1 MLLTERQ
8 IDLRLKCPMFG
19 MEDQHGPSSY
29 ECAQK
34 LLRWAVLNAFKGR
47 LVPVAT
53 LRGKFES
60 IWNGHTAGWAPD
72 HQPAY
77 YAGLRAG
84 NTAARKIFLFLQHY
98 EVLKP
103 VEAYSVDLAGDRIEG
118 EYAVVLRRHD
128 RRTDERPMILQ
139 AHEWRPAYCQQPGA
153 DRADSVRASDGS
165 YRLHVSRGLPPA
177 VVPRRALEDEG
188 LRPAFGTQGS
198 CFHTERCSEYRPS
211 GAWFSLR
218 GLHREELQEP
228 RTCLKHCPFS

>member
-8 IDLRLKCPMFG
+8 VDLRLKCPMFG
-19 MEDQHGPSSY
+19 MGDKHDPSPY
-29 ECAQK
+29 ECAQQ
-34 LLRWAVLNAFKGR
+34 LLRWAILNAFKGR

-60 IWNGHTAGWAPD
+60 IWNGHTAVWAPD

-103 VEAYSVDLAGDRIEG
+103 VEAYGVDLAGDRIEG

-128 RRTDERPMILQ
+128 RRTDERPMILH

-153 DRADSVRASDGS
+153 IELIRYVHLMGATDYTSPGVYHLPLFRGEPWKMRDIDLPLVRKAVASILNAVRNTDHPVPGS
-165 YRLHVSRGLPPA
+165 HC
-177 VVPRRALEDEG
+177 EDCIG
-188 LRPAFGTQGS
+188 KS
-198 CFHTERCSEYRPS
+198 CR
-211 GAWFSLR
+211 SLV
-218 GLHREELQEP
+218 HA
-228 RTCLKHCPFS
+228 

>member
-8 IDLRLKCPMFG
+8 VDLRLKCPMFG
-19 MEDQHGPSSY
+19 MEDMHGPSSY

-34 LLRWAVLNAFKGR
+34 LLRWAALNAFKGR

-60 IWNGHTAGWAPD
+60 IWNGHTAVWAPD

-103 VEAYSVDLAGDRIEG
+103 VEAYSADLAGDRVEG

-153 DRADSVRASDGS
+153 VELIRYVHLMGATDYTSPGVYHLPLFRGEPWKMRDIDLPLVRKAVASILNAVRNTDHPVPGS
-165 YRLHVSRGLPPA
+165 HC
-177 VVPRRALEDEG
+177 EDCSG
-188 LRPAFGTQGS
+188 KS
-198 CFHTERCSEYRPS
+198 CR
-211 GAWFSLR
+211 SLA
-218 GLHREELQEP
+218 HA
-228 RTCLKHCPFS
+228 

>member
-8 IDLRLKCPMFG
+8 VDLRLKCPMFG
-19 MEDQHGPSSY
+19 MEDMHGPSSY

-34 LLRWAVLNAFKGR
+34 LLRWAILNAFKGR

-60 IWNGHTAGWAPD
+60 IWNGHTAVWAPD

-103 VEAYSVDLAGDRIEG
+103 VEAYGVDLAGDRIEG

-153 DRADSVRASDGS
+153 IELIRYVHLMGATDYTSPGVYHLPLFRGEPWKMRDIDLPLVRKAVASILNAVRNTDHPVPGS
-165 YRLHVSRGLPPA
+165 HC
-177 VVPRRALEDEG
+177 EDCSG
-188 LRPAFGTQGS
+188 KS
-198 CFHTERCSEYRPS
+198 CR
-211 GAWFSLR
+211 SLA
-218 GLHREELQEP
+218 HA
-228 RTCLKHCPFS
+228 

>member
-8 IDLRLKCPMFG
+8 IDLRLKCPMFD
-19 MEDQHGPSSY
+19 MEDRHGPSSY

-34 LLRWAVLNAFKGR
+34 LLRWAVLDAFKGR
-47 LVPVAT
+47 LVPVTT

-60 IWNGHTAGWAPD
+60 IWNGHTAEWAPD
-72 HQPAY
+72 HQQAY

-84 NTAARKIFLFLQHY
+84 NTAVRKTYLFLQHY

-103 VEAYSVDLAGDRIEG
+103 VEAYSVECAGDCIEG

-153 DRADSVRASDGS
+153 IELIRYVHLMASTDYTVPGVYHLPLFRGEPWKMKNFDLPLVRKAVTSILDAVRNTDHPVPGS
-165 YRLHVSRGLPPA
+165 HC
-177 VVPRRALEDEG
+177 EDCIG
-188 LRPAFGTQGS
+188 K
-198 CFHTERCSEYRPS
+198 RCR
-211 GAWFSLR
+211 SLA
-218 GLHREELQEP
+218 HA
-228 RTCLKHCPFS
+228 

>member
-8 IDLRLKCPMFG
+8 VDLRLKCPMFG
-19 MEDQHGPSSY
+19 MEDKHGPSSY

-103 VEAYSVDLAGDRIEG
+103 VEAYSADLAGDRVEG

-153 DRADSVRASDGS
+153 VELIRYVHLMGATDYTSPGVYHLPLFRGEPWKMRDIDLPLVRKAVASILNAVRNTDHPVPGS
-165 YRLHVSRGLPPA
+165 HC
-177 VVPRRALEDEG
+177 EDCSG
-188 LRPAFGTQGS
+188 KS
-198 CFHTERCSEYRPS
+198 CR
-211 GAWFSLR
+211 SLA
-218 GLHREELQEP
+218 HA
-228 RTCLKHCPFS
+228 

>member
-8 IDLRLKCPMFG
+8 VDLRLKCPMFG
-19 MEDQHGPSSY
+19 MGDKHNPSPY
-29 ECAQK
+29 ECAQQ
-34 LLRWAVLNAFKGR
+34 LLRWAILNAFKGR

-60 IWNGHTAGWAPD
+60 IWNGHNEGCAPD

-103 VEAYSVDLAGDRIEG
+103 VEAYGVDLAGDRIEG

-128 RRTDERPMILQ
+128 RRTDERPMILH
-139 AHEWRPAYCQQPGA
+139 AHEWRPAYCQQPCAIELIRYVHLMGA
-153 DRADSVRASDGS
+153 TDYTSPGVYHLPLFRGEPWKMKNFDLPLVRKAVASILNAVRNTDHPVPGS
-165 YRLHVSRGLPPA
+165 HC
-177 VVPRRALEDEG
+177 EDCIG
-188 LRPAFGTQGS
+188 KS
-198 CFHTERCSEYRPS
+198 CR
-211 GAWFSLR
+211 SLA
-218 GLHREELQEP
+218 HA
-228 RTCLKHCPFS
+228 

>member
-1 MLLTERQ
+1 MLLTEQQ

-19 MEDQHGPSSY
+19 VEGKHDLSSY
-29 ECAQK
+29 ECAQQI
-34 LLRWAVLNAFKGR
+34 LRWAILNAFKGR

-60 IWNGHTAGWAPD
+60 IWNGHNAGCAPD

-103 VEAYSVDLAGDRIEG
+103 VEAYGVDLAGDRIEG

-128 RRTDERPMILQ
+128 RRTDERPMILH
-139 AHEWRPAYCQQPGA
+139 AHEWRPAYCQQPGVIELIRYVHLMGA
-153 DRADSVRASDGS
+153 TDYTSPGVYHLPLFRGEPWKMRDFDLPLVRKAVASILNAVRNTDHPVPGS
-165 YRLHVSRGLPPA
+165 HC
-177 VVPRRALEDEG
+177 EDCIG
-188 LRPAFGTQGS
+188 KS
-198 CFHTERCSEYRPS
+198 CR
-211 GAWFSLR
+211 SLV
-218 GLHREELQEP
+218 HA
-228 RTCLKHCPFS
+228 

>member
-1 MLLTERQ
+1 MVLTEQQ

-19 MEDQHGPSSY
+19 MGDKHNPSPY
-29 ECAQK
+29 ECAQQ
-34 LLRWAVLNAFKGR
+34 LLRWAILNAFKGR

-60 IWNGHTAGWAPD
+60 IWSGHNAGCAPD

-103 VEAYSVDLAGDRIEG
+103 VEAYGVDLAGDRIEG

-153 DRADSVRASDGS
+153 IELIRYVHLMGATDYTSPGVYHLPLFRGEPWKMRNFDLPLVRKADASILIAVRNTDHPVAGS
-165 YRLHVSRGLPPA
+165 HC
-177 VVPRRALEDEG
+177 EDCIG
-188 LRPAFGTQGS
+188 KS
-198 CFHTERCSEYRPS
+198 CR
-211 GAWFSLR
+211 SLA
-218 GLHREELQEP
+218 HA
-228 RTCLKHCPFS
+228 